1 MAESPRR
8 LDLRL
13 TITGAAP
20 FREVAVELTE
30 KFAAYAGADPA
41 AAKSL
46 AQAIDAAI
54 APGAEAPPD
63 KPIEM
68 QMSAEGSELVV
79 TTEAGSTTK
88 RTTCP
93 LPD

>member
-8 LDLRL
+8 VDLRL

-20 FREVAVELTE
+20 FREVAAELAE
-30 KFAAYAGADPA
+30 KFAAYVGADPDP
-41 AAKSL
+41 AKSL
-46 AQAIDAAI
+46 AQDIEAAI
-54 APGAEAPPD
+54 APIADAHPDAPID
-63 KPIEM
+63 LK
-68 QMSAEGSELVV
+68 MSAEGRELVV
-79 TTEAGSTTK
+79 TTQAGSTTK

>member
-13 TITGAAP
+13 TIPAAVP
-20 FREVAVELTE
+20 YRPLAVELVE
-30 KFAAYAGADPA
+30 RFAAYAGAGAADAKRLARDVEASVESLGGGPQAPIALDIA
-41 AAKSL
+41 AA
-46 AQAIDAAI
+46 D
-54 APGAEAPPD
+54 GEV
-63 KPIEM
+63 
-68 QMSAEGSELVV
+68 VV
-79 TTEAGSTTK
+79 TAQSGSATK